1 MAIAKVAHGQP
12 VDIQS
17 ETHGAVATLLKAAP
31 FLQVAD
37 AQACQRLRSGAE
49 PQRCSACADAA
60 SAARAYV
67 EPLEYA
73 RMHCTRQTAGE
84 NL

>member
-1 MAIAKVAHGQP
+1 MASAKGAHRQP

-31 FLQVAD
+31 FLQVVC
-37 AQACQRLRSGAE
+37 AQANVFLLLRGAAE
-49 PQRCSACADAA
+49 CA
-60 SAARAYV
+60 RV
-67 EPLEYA
+67 
-73 RMHCTRQTAGE
+73 HCTRHTAGE